1 MPRSR
6 HWTQPESLDPLLP
19 GASQIRAVARA
30 LLLNTI
36 AAVGLSARVRRDHED
51 DPDAPIWQ
59 MFDDP
64 ATEGESSRRH
74 HARKQLD
81 RLLSAQRR
89 EPIPAL
95 EDLFPA
101 LAPLADR
108 LALSALDRQLLGL
121 LLVRDLDPV
130 FSRALDAVLEGHN
143 FQLERLLAR
152 WTSVT
157 PAQVSAALSGNG
169 RLVAL
174 GLVDGGSGLRSVDA
188 YEVDHRL
195 RRIVESGSASI
206 DDFFA
211 SAIRPSAE
219 GTLTLDDYP
228 HLRDLLPCWLAY
240 LERALAERRAGVNV
254 LIHGPPGSGKTELS
268 RALAR
273 HLGAR
278 LLELDHRDSDGDPLS
293 GERRLSNVRLAHA
306 ALGKQPGTLLLVDE
320 ADDLFPNS
328 ETFLGFFGLMP
339 KRSRS
344 EKGWLIDVLESNP
357 LPTIWVGNSIAGFH
371 SAALRRFDLILRL
384 DEPPLPVRRRIA
396 ARAFAGTQVSEELQA
411 RLAELPGMQPA
422 HLDALARLAQAL
434 PDGVDIA
441 AMVERQASEL
451 RRAIGLPPVP
461 PRAIEPLGPFRLDWL
476 NPDRPLAPLIER
488 CARSGQGRFLLYGR
502 PGTGKSSFAKALADA
517 LEKPLEVRTGSD
529 LLMPY
534 VGMTEHAIADAFA
547 CAAAND
553 AVLLIDEVEG
563 LLSERRDLERSWEL
577 TQVNALLT
585 ALDTHRG
592 VVVLTT
598 NLFERIDGA
607 VMRRIEHKIE
617 LRPPTAEQRRA
628 LWRRLGEYFG
638 WNNPDELAPQVDT
651 LEGLCPGDFHQV
663 ARQYLGDPS
672 QATPFAVLKS
682 LRHERHLP
690 LQSGPAR
697 SE

>member
-6 HWTQPESLDPLLP
+6 HWTQPESLDPLMP

-36 AAVGLSARVRRDHED
+36 AAVGLRARVRRDHED

-130 FSRALDAVLEGHN
+130 FSLALDAVLEGHN

-174 GLVDGGSGLRSVDA
+174 GLVDCGSGLRRVDA

-219 GTLTLDDYP
+219 GTLALDDYP

-254 LIHGPPGSGKTELS
+254 LIHGAPGSGKTELS

-278 LLELDHRDSDGDPLS
+278 LLELDHRDSDGDPL
-293 GERRLSNVRLAHA
+293 GAYKRLSNVRLAHA
-306 ALGKQPGTLLLVDE
+306 ALGEQSGTLLLVDE

-328 ETFLGFFGLMP
+328 EPFLGFFGLMP
-339 KRSRS
+339 KRSSS
-344 EKGWLIDVLESNP
+344 EKGWLVDVLEANP
-357 LPTIWVGNSIAGFH
+357 LPTIWVGNSIGGLH
-371 SAALRRFDLILRL
+371 PAALRRIDLMLRL

-396 ARAFAGTQVSEELQA
+396 ARAFAGTHVPEELQA
-411 RLAELPGMQPA
+411 RLAGLSGMQPA
-422 HLDALARLAQAL
+422 HLDSLARLAQAL
-434 PDGVDIA
+434 PDGVGIA

-461 PRAIEPLGPFRLDWL
+461 PPAIEPLGRFRLDWL
-476 NPDRPLAPLIER
+476 NPGRPLAPLVER
-488 CARSGQGRFLLYGR
+488 CARSGLGRFLLHGR
-502 PGTGKSSFAKALADA
+502 PGTGKSSFAKALAEA
-517 LEKPLEVRTGSD
+517 LDKPLEVRTGSD

-547 CAAAND
+547 RAAAND

-577 TQVNALLT
+577 TQINALLT

-598 NLFERIDGA
+598 NLFERIDSA

-651 LEGLCPGDFHQV
+651 LDGLCPGDFHQV

-672 QATPFAVLKS
+672 QATPFAVLKA
-682 LRHERHLP
+682 LRE
-690 LQSGPAR
+690 
-697 SE
+697 